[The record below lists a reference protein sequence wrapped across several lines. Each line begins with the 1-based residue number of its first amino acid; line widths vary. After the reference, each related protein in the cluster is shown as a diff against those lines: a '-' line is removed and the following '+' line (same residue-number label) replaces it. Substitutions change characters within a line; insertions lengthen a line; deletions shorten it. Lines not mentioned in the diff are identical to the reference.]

1 MTKPSRSGSL
11 IESRLAHVDASIRS
25 EELQDAMRVPHL
37 TDDDSQAP
45 RVRVLVALHDTL
57 ITDAFALLLREAGF
71 QVASCSGDPP
81 ALIEQAV
88 QSSHDVIIIG
98 SDVVIAN
105 GTSPTLPQLR
115 LLAPSTRIVVLLRD
129 GDELCARVLLQHAVN
144 GVVRLNARAN
154 EVVAIL
160 RQVLDGQ
167 VVYPS
172 LLIERY
178 AAAPETYL
186 LSERQREVLEQLALG
201 RSNDEIARR
210 LYISRN
216 TVKFHLR
223 EIYSRLGVRNRVEAT
238 APPRARRGRGGTA
251 SSCPDGWASTVRAGD
266 AGTARPIVVPTPTV
280 GRVSAD
286 THHHTYAHRMVVY
299 RRREGMDTG

>member
-1 MTKPSRSGSL
+1 
-11 IESRLAHVDASIRS
+11 
-25 EELQDAMRVPHL
+25 MRVPHL

-45 RVRVLVALHDTL
+45 RVRVLVGLHDTL

-71 QVASCSGDPP
+71 QVAICSGEPM
-81 ALIEQAV
+81 ALLEQAV

-98 SDVVIAN
+98 SDVVAAD
-105 GTSPTLPQLR
+105 GTSPTLAQLR

-144 GVVRLNARAN
+144 GVVLLNARAN
-154 EVVAIL
+154 GVVAIL

-178 AAAPETYL
+178 AAAPETHL

-238 APPRARRGRGGTA
+238 RAAQSAQSAARRDR
-251 SSCPDGWASTVRAGD
+251 
-266 AGTARPIVVPTPTV
+266 
-280 GRVSAD
+280 
-286 THHHTYAHRMVVY
+286 
-299 RRREGMDTG
+299 